1 MYTLNKKIINLVPY
15 EPISGT
21 YDIRLDANECPDNL
35 PEFIREEIKAEIDK
49 LAFNRYPDPMAT
61 SVVEA
66 FASYYGINPALVTAG
81 NGSDELIF
89 LIEAAFLEKGDKMLV
104 VSPDFSMYN
113 FYSSICEVECETF
126 VKNDDLDID
135 VDALIEK
142 VNSDGIKLLMFSNP
156 CNPTGRGITAD
167 EARRL
172 VTSVD
177 ALVILDEAY
186 MDFWDQ
192 SLLSE
197 VEKYSNLI
205 IFRTASKAVGSAAL
219 RLGFAVANETISRA
233 VKAVKSPYNVNSF
246 SQAAGAV
253 IFKNKEYLQNRQK
266 TIVKNRETLYN
277 GLMELGNALEDFTPI
292 ESVANFVFVRTS
304 QAEKIFA
311 YLKSKSIVVRLM
323 GSYLR
328 ITAGTGQEVEQV
340 LNSIK
345 EYFEVTA

>member
-49 LAFNRYPDPMAT
+49 LAFNRYPDPMAS

>member
-49 LAFNRYPDPMAT
+49 LAFNRYPDPMAS

-66 FASYYGINPALVTAG
+66 FASYYGMNPALVTAG